1 MMLSKVKNAK
11 GFTLIELMVV
21 VAIIGIILAIA
32 VPYYTAY
39 KRGTCDRSADADV
52 KKLAASLE
60 RARGEL
66 IDLNMS
72 ETGVLSMTG
81 FDFKYLKGT
90 YYGWGGTSAKCD
102 VVMSWVRDSGDAD
115 GNRALAM
122 ACAQKGSVPTSG
134 EPTHR
139 YLYIVNLGGGRDV
152 KAEVGACVAG
162 DAPSFP
168 NNAGLAAA
176 TWPNLTSYA
185 GSADCYN
192 ESMLNAA
199 TGGTD
204 LALKSMTATTCK

>member
-1 MMLSKVKNAK
+1 MLGKMKNAK

-32 VPYYTAY
+32 IPYYVSY
-39 KRGTCDRSADADV
+39 KRASCDRNANADISR
-52 KKLAASLE
+52 LGAAAE
-60 RARGEL
+60 RLGNEL
-66 IDLNMS
+66 VDLNGNFQS
-72 ETGVLSMTG
+72 TLSLPG
-81 FDFKYLKGT
+81 FNMIYFKGDF
-90 YYGWGGTSAKCD
+90 YGWGGTSAKCD

>member
-1 MMLSKVKNAK
+1 MLSKVKNAK

-90 YYGWGGTSAKCD
+90 YYGWGGTSAKCE
-102 VVMSWVRDSGDAD
+102 VIVRYTAGTNTTQATASS
-115 GNRALAM
+115 
-122 ACAQKGSVPTSG
+122 CATRGSTPASDQ
-134 EPTHR
+134 THR
-139 YLYIVNLGGGRDV
+139 YIYSIFLFGGTDT
-152 KAEVGACVAG
+152 KATVGACTVGTTFGTDFIAYSG
-162 DAPSFP
+162 
-168 NNAGLAAA
+168 NNDCYAESMFDPTAATPTLKSGLAAV
-176 TWPNLTSYA
+176 NCTS
-185 GSADCYN
+185 N
-192 ESMLNAA
+192 
-199 TGGTD
+199 
-204 LALKSMTATTCK
+204 